1 MNKTAYGTGAAEALG
16 LLGLSKL
23 ARFSLDMRPE
33 MRARSQK
40 GDYDIVRQPKT
51 NANNPLVSPDA
62 RVSQA
67 FNTLHDNS
75 LHDPY
80 ATVF

>member
-1 MNKTAYGTGAAEALG
+1 MNKTAYDQGADEALG
-16 LLGLSKL
+16 LLGIKL
-23 ARFSLDMRPE
+23 ARFSLEMRPE

-40 GDYDIVRQPKT
+40 GDYDIVRQPKS
-51 NANNPLVSPDA
+51 NANNPMVTPDS

>member
-1 MNKTAYGTGAAEALG
+1 MNKTAYDTGAADALG

-23 ARFSLDMRPE
+23 ARFSLELRPE

-40 GDYDIVRQPKT
+40 GDYDIIRQPKS
-51 NANNPLVSPDA
+51 NANNPKVSPDS
-62 RVSQA
+62 RVSQS
-67 FNTLHDNS
+67 FDTLHDNS